1 VHALRGPECVRVLC
15 ALGYAVY
22 GSTPIRVGLSRG
34 PRKVFVP
41 RHGPLSD
48 EELCAILAL
57 AGVDE
62 TEFELVRYEQAALR
76 PSDVCNASPSRPAPA
91 RTSWPEIGRMLEAV
105 GLRR

>member
-15 ALGYAVY
+15 AFGYAVY

-48 EELCAILAL
+48 EELRAILGL

-62 TEFELVRYEQAALR
+62 AEFARARDEQAAML
-76 PSDVCNASPSRPAPA
+76 PSEMAKASPSKPAPA